1 MVEKLVKDFRVV
13 IVDTL
18 KSVGGISYVNPKA
31 IFLNYDI
38 CDNALYKE
46 LDKYKFEAIYHLA
59 AQSAGEPAYND
70 PKYDILTNSYGT
82 FLLAKYCLE
91 KGIKRFIYTSTVAV
105 YGSSGGKGFTESDSI
120 KPDSIYGVSKY
131 SGELFIRQLLNNSN
145 SKYTIFRVFNTYGPG
160 ENLNYTKKGMLS
172 IYASYIWKNE
182 AIVVKG
188 SLKRY
193 RDFLYIDDNIDVL
206 YNSLRNKKSFD
217 EIYNLSTGK
226 KIVIEDLIELMLK
239 VAGKNK
245 NYTIN
250 EVLDTPGD
258 SFGTHASIDKL
269 SSDFDWT
276 PKYSLTEG
284 INKYFE
290 WIYKLPQKDNLTGYH
305 PLEIGGK

>member
-1 MVEKLVKDFRVV
+1 MVEKLVKDFRVI

-18 KSVGGISYVNPKA
+18 KSVGGISYVNPNA

-38 CDNALYKE
+38 CDNALFEE

-70 PKYDILTNSYGT
+70 PKNDILTNSYGT

-105 YGSSGGKGFTESDSI
+105 YGSSDGNRFTESDSI

-131 SGELFIRQLLNNSN
+131 SGELFVQQFLNNSN
-145 SKYTIFRVFNTYGPG
+145 TKYTIFRVFNTYGPG
-160 ENLNYTKKGMLS
+160 ENINFVKKGMLS
-172 IYASYIWKNE
+172 IYASYIWRNKP
-182 AIVVKG
+182 IIVKG

-193 RDFLYIDDNIDVL
+193 RDFLFIEDNINVL
-206 YNSLRNKKSFD
+206 YNSLQNKKSYNQ
-217 EIYNLSTGK
+217 IYNLSSGE
-226 KIVIEDLIELMLK
+226 KIVIEDLIRIMLK

-250 EVLDTPGD
+250 EALGTPGD

-284 INKYFE
+284 IFKYFE
-290 WIYKLPQKDNLTGYH
+290 WIYKLPLKDNLTGYH
-305 PLEIGGK
+305 PLEMAEK

>member
-1 MVEKLVKDFRVV
+1 M
-13 IVDTL
+13 
-18 KSVGGISYVNPKA
+18 KSVGGISYVNPKV

-38 CDNALYKE
+38 CDNALYEE

-91 KGIKRFIYTSTVAV
+91 KEIKRFIYTSTVAV
-105 YGSSGGKGFTESDSI
+105 YGSSDGNRVTESDSI

-131 SGELFIRQLLNNSN
+131 SGELFVQQFLNNSN
-145 SKYTIFRVFNTYGPG
+145 TKYTIFRVFNTYGPG
-160 ENLNYTKKGMLS
+160 ENINFVKKGMLS
-172 IYASYIWKNE
+172 IYASYIWRNKP
-182 AIVVKG
+182 IIVKG

-193 RDFLYIDDNIDVL
+193 RNFLFIDDNINVL
-206 YNSLRNKKSFD
+206 YNSLQNKKSYNQ
-217 EIYNLSTGK
+217 IYNLSSGE
-226 KIVIEDLIELMLK
+226 KIVIEDLIRIMLK

-250 EVLDTPGD
+250 EALGTPGD

-284 INKYFE
+284 IYKYFE
-290 WIYKLPQKDNLTGYH
+290 WIYKLPLKDNLTGYH
-305 PLEIGGK
+305 PLEMAEK

>member
-18 KSVGGISYVNPKA
+18 KSVGGISYVNPKV

-38 CDNALYKE
+38 CDNALYEE

-91 KGIKRFIYTSTVAV
+91 KEIKRFIYTSTVAV
-105 YGSSGGKGFTESDSI
+105 YGSSDGNRITESDSI

-131 SGELFIRQLLNNSN
+131 SGELFVQQFLNNSN
-145 SKYTIFRVFNTYGPG
+145 TKYTIFRVFNTYGPG
-160 ENLNYTKKGMLS
+160 ENINFVKKGMLS
-172 IYASYIWKNE
+172 IYASYIWRNKP
-182 AIVVKG
+182 IIVKG

-193 RDFLYIDDNIDVL
+193 RNFLFIDDNINVL
-206 YNSLRNKKSFD
+206 YNSLQNKKSYNQ
-217 EIYNLSTGK
+217 IYNLSSGE
-226 KIVIEDLIELMLK
+226 KIVIEDLIGIMLK

-250 EVLDTPGD
+250 EALGTPGD

-284 INKYFE
+284 IYKYFE
-290 WIYKLPQKDNLTGYH
+290 WIYKLPLKDNLTGYH
-305 PLEIGGK
+305 PLEMAEK

>member
-1 MVEKLVKDFRVV
+1 LVEKLVKDFRVV

-18 KSVGGISYVNPKA
+18 KSVGGISYVNPKV

-38 CDNALYKE
+38 CDNALYEE

-91 KGIKRFIYTSTVAV
+91 KEIKRFIYTSTVAV
-105 YGSSGGKGFTESDSI
+105 YGSSDGNRVTESDSI

-131 SGELFIRQLLNNSN
+131 SGELFVQQFLNNSN
-145 SKYTIFRVFNTYGPG
+145 TKYTIFRVFNTYGPG
-160 ENLNYTKKGMLS
+160 ENINFVKKGMLS
-172 IYASYIWKNE
+172 IYASYIWRNKP
-182 AIVVKG
+182 IIVKG

-193 RDFLYIDDNIDVL
+193 RNFLFIDDNINVL
-206 YNSLRNKKSFD
+206 YNSLQNKKSYNQ
-217 EIYNLSTGK
+217 IYNLSSGE
-226 KIVIEDLIELMLK
+226 KIVIEDLIRIMLK

-250 EVLDTPGD
+250 EALGTPGD

-284 INKYFE
+284 IYKYFE
-290 WIYKLPQKDNLTGYH
+290 WIYKLPLKDNLTGYH
-305 PLEIGGK
+305 PLEMAEK

>member
-1 MVEKLVKDFRVV
+1 LVEKLVKDFRVI

-18 KSVGGISYVNPKA
+18 KSVGGISYVNPNA

-38 CDNALYKE
+38 CDNALFEE

-70 PKYDILTNSYGT
+70 PKNDILTNSYGT

-105 YGSSGGKGFTESDSI
+105 YGSSDGNRFTESDSI

-131 SGELFIRQLLNNSN
+131 SGELFVQQFLNNSN
-145 SKYTIFRVFNTYGPG
+145 TKYTIFRVFNTYGPG
-160 ENLNYTKKGMLS
+160 ENINFVKKGMLS
-172 IYASYIWKNE
+172 IYASYIWRNKP
-182 AIVVKG
+182 IIVKG

-193 RDFLYIDDNIDVL
+193 RDFLFIEDNINVL
-206 YNSLRNKKSFD
+206 YNSLQNKKSYNQ
-217 EIYNLSTGK
+217 IYNLSSGE
-226 KIVIEDLIELMLK
+226 KIVIEDLIRIMLK

-250 EVLDTPGD
+250 EALGTPGD

-284 INKYFE
+284 IFKYFE
-290 WIYKLPQKDNLTGYH
+290 WIYKLPLKDNLTGYH
-305 PLEIGGK
+305 PLEMAEK

>member
-1 MVEKLVKDFRVV
+1 MVEKLVKDFRVI

-18 KSVGGISYVNPKA
+18 KSVGGISYVNPNA

-38 CDNALYKE
+38 CDNALFEE

-70 PKYDILTNSYGT
+70 PKNDILTNSYGT

-105 YGSSGGKGFTESDSI
+105 YGSSDGNRFTESDSI

-131 SGELFIRQLLNNSN
+131 SGELFVQQFLNNSN
-145 SKYTIFRVFNTYGPG
+145 TKYTIFRVFNTYGPG
-160 ENLNYTKKGMLS
+160 ENINFVKKGMLS
-172 IYASYIWKNE
+172 IYASYIWRNKP
-182 AIVVKG
+182 IIVKG

-193 RDFLYIDDNIDVL
+193 RDFLFIEDNINVL
-206 YNSLRNKKSFD
+206 YNSLQNKKSYNQ
-217 EIYNLSTGK
+217 IYNLSSGE
-226 KIVIEDLIELMLK
+226 KIVIEDLIRIMLK

-250 EVLDTPGD
+250 EALGTPGD

-269 SSDFDWT
+269 SSDFDWV

-284 INKYFE
+284 LYKYFE
-290 WIYKLPQKDNLTGYH
+290 WIYKLPLKDNLTGYH

>member
-1 MVEKLVKDFRVV
+1 M
-13 IVDTL
+13 
-18 KSVGGISYVNPKA
+18 KSVGGISYVNPKV

-38 CDNALYKE
+38 CDNALYEE

-91 KGIKRFIYTSTVAV
+91 KEIKRFIYTSTVAV
-105 YGSSGGKGFTESDSI
+105 YGSSDGNRITESDSI

-131 SGELFIRQLLNNSN
+131 SGELFVQQFLNNSN
-145 SKYTIFRVFNTYGPG
+145 TKYTIFRVFNTYGPG
-160 ENLNYTKKGMLS
+160 ENINFVKKGMLS
-172 IYASYIWKNE
+172 IYASYIWRNKP
-182 AIVVKG
+182 IIVKG

-193 RDFLYIDDNIDVL
+193 RNFLFIDDNINVL
-206 YNSLRNKKSFD
+206 YNSLQNKKSYNQ
-217 EIYNLSTGK
+217 IYNLSSGE
-226 KIVIEDLIELMLK
+226 KIVIEDLIGIMLK

-250 EVLDTPGD
+250 EALGTPGD

-284 INKYFE
+284 IYKYFE
-290 WIYKLPQKDNLTGYH
+290 WIYKLPLKDNLTGYH
-305 PLEIGGK
+305 PLEMAEK

>member
-1 MVEKLVKDFRVV
+1 M
-13 IVDTL
+13 
-18 KSVGGISYVNPKA
+18 KSVGGISYVNPNA

-38 CDNALYKE
+38 CDNALFEE

-70 PKYDILTNSYGT
+70 PKNDILTNSYGT

-105 YGSSGGKGFTESDSI
+105 YGSSDGNRFTESDSI

-131 SGELFIRQLLNNSN
+131 SGELFVQQFLNNSN
-145 SKYTIFRVFNTYGPG
+145 TKYTIFRVFNTYGPG
-160 ENLNYTKKGMLS
+160 ENINFVKKGMLS
-172 IYASYIWKNE
+172 IYASYIWRNKP
-182 AIVVKG
+182 IIVKG

-193 RDFLYIDDNIDVL
+193 RDFLFIEDNINVL
-206 YNSLRNKKSFD
+206 YNSLQNKKSYNQ
-217 EIYNLSTGK
+217 IYNLSSGE
-226 KIVIEDLIELMLK
+226 KIVIEDLIRIMLK

-250 EVLDTPGD
+250 EALGTPGD

-284 INKYFE
+284 IFKYFE
-290 WIYKLPQKDNLTGYH
+290 WIYKLPLKDNLTGYH
-305 PLEIGGK
+305 PLEMAEK